1 MFTLPL
7 DILLIFTAI
16 SPVIGWA
23 TPKHYRSK
31 IGGVFSTIALSA
43 TGIALYSLYQDVSVN
58 GAIYVTSNSLIMG
71 YLKVDMLSIFM
82 VTTFLVLGIATTI
95 YSMEYVENSTRS
107 PIYYTLVLTMIS
119 GMVGIVFSGDLFTL
133 FVFWE
138 LMSVSTYAL
147 VAFFREKW
155 ESVEAS
161 LKYLVIGAA
170 GSATALFGISL
181 LYGMAGTLS
190 FEGLA
195 TAFTGAPN
203 AWLYIAAIF
212 IFVGFGVKAAIVP
225 LHTWLPDAHS
235 SAPSTISALL
245 SGIVIGTGIFVIAR
259 TFFSAFALIQQQW
272 LPIFAVL
279 SLLTMFVGNITALL
293 QTDLKRM
300 LAYSSVAQIGYMLVG
315 LAVGVSGSTSAQT
328 GLTGTFLQFFNHA
341 LMKGAAFLCAGVIIH
356 QLGVRELKDMVGVGR
371 KMPIIAV
378 VLSISLFALIGL
390 PPLNGF
396 ISELTLVTST
406 FQTNLIWLGIALILN
421 SAISAGYYL
430 RVILTMIQIPVS
442 EKVMN
447 VKKAPLLMI
456 IPIVALAVLIV
467 FFGIYPDPLINF
479 AQQAVNGLFSVG
491 GA

>member
-1 MFTLPL
+1 MFTLLL

-16 SPVIGWA
+16 SPVLGWA
-23 TPKHYRSK
+23 TPKRYRSK
-31 IGGVFSTIALSA
+31 IGGAFSTIALSV
-43 TGIALYSLYQDVSVN
+43 TGIALYSLYQDISVN
-58 GAIYVTSNSLIMG
+58 GAIYVTGNSLIAG
-71 YLKVDMLSIFM
+71 YLKVDMLSVFM
-82 VTTFLVLGIATTI
+82 VSIFLVLGLAATI
-95 YSMEYVENSTRS
+95 YSMEYLENSARS
-107 PIYYTLVLTMIS
+107 PIYYTLILTMLS

-161 LKYLVIGAA
+161 LKYLIIGAA

-195 TAFTGAPN
+195 TAFTTTTNP
-203 AWLYIAAIF
+203 WLYIAAIF
-212 IFVGFGVKAAIVP
+212 IFVGFGVKAAFVP

-245 SGIVIGTGIFVIAR
+245 SGIVIGTGIFVIVR
-259 TFFSAFALIQQQW
+259 TFFSVFESIQQQW
-272 LPIFAVL
+272 LPIIGVL
-279 SLLTMFVGNITALL
+279 SVLTMFLGNITALL

-300 LAYSSVAQIGYMLVG
+300 LAYSSIAQIGYMMVG
-315 LAVGVSGSTSAQT
+315 IAVGTQT

-341 LMKGAAFLCAGVIIH
+341 LMKGAAFLCAGAIIH
-356 QLGVRELKDMVGVGR
+356 QLGARELKDMVGVGR
-371 KMPIIAV
+371 KMPITAV
-378 VLSISLFALIGL
+378 ALSISLFALIGL
-390 PPLNGF
+390 PPFNGF

-406 FQTNLIWLGIALILN
+406 FQTDLIWLGILLILN

-430 RVILTMIQIPVS
+430 RVILTMIQIPIT
-442 EKVMN
+442 EKVEK
-447 VKKAPLLMI
+447 VKETPLLML
-456 IPIVALAVLIV
+456 IPIVALVVLIV
-467 FFGIYPDPLINF
+467 FFGIYPDPLIKF
-479 AQQAVNGLFSVG
+479 AQHAVNAFLSIG
-491 GA
+491 GAL

>member
-7 DILLIFTAI
+7 DILLIFTAV

-23 TPKHYRSK
+23 TPKLYRSK
-31 IGGVFSTIALSA
+31 IAGVFSAIALSV

-58 GAIYVTSNSLIMG
+58 GAIYVTGNSLIAG
-71 YLKVDMLSIFM
+71 HLKVDMLSVFM
-82 VTTFLVLGIATTI
+82 VSIFLVLGLAATI
-95 YSMEYVENSTRS
+95 YSMEYVENSARS
-107 PIYYTLVLTMIS
+107 PIYYTLILTMIS

-161 LKYLVIGAA
+161 LKYLIMGAA

-181 LYGMAGTLS
+181 VYGLAGTLS

-195 TAFTGAPN
+195 TAFTATAN
-203 AWLYIAAIF
+203 TWLIIASIF

-259 TFFSAFALIQQQW
+259 TFFSAFVSIQHQW
-272 LPIFAVL
+272 LPIIAVL
-279 SLLTMFVGNITALL
+279 SFITMFLGNITALL

-300 LAYSSVAQIGYMLVG
+300 LAYSSIAQVGYMLVG
-315 LAVGVSGSTSAQT
+315 IAVGTQT

-341 LMKGAAFLCAGVIIH
+341 LMKGAAFLCAGAIIH
-356 QLGVRELKDMVGVGR
+356 QSGARELKDMVGVGR
-371 KMPIIAV
+371 KMPITAV
-378 VLSISLFALIGL
+378 AFSISLFALIGL

-396 ISELTLVTST
+396 VSELTLVAST
-406 FQTNLIWLGIALILN
+406 FQTNLVWLGVALILS

-430 RVILTMIQIPVS
+430 RIVLAMIQIPTS
-442 EKVMN
+442 EKIEK
-447 VKKAPLLMI
+447 VKETPLLMLV
-456 IPIVALAVLIV
+456 PICALVALVIV
-467 FFGIYPDPLINF
+467 FGIYPDPLVNF
-479 AQQAVNGLFSVG
+479 AHNAVGALLSIG
-491 GA
+491 GSA